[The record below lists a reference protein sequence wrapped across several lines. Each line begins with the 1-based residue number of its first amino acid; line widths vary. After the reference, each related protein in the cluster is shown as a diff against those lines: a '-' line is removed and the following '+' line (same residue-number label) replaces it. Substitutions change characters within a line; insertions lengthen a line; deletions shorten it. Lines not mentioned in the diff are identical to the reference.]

1 MITGEE
7 MKKILEAWR
16 QAFWYF
22 REDVGIGDS
31 FEIENRR
38 LEKNLL
44 KLQGDLDLVS
54 LNPETPGKI
63 RCFLKKYAVLTPEI
77 EDILTRIENDIGV
90 RYSKSKDFDYSEYLE
105 Y

>member
-7 MKKILEAWR
+7 MTKILEAWR
-16 QAFWYF
+16 LSFWYF

-31 FEIENRR
+31 FEIESRR

-44 KLQGDLDLVS
+44 KLQGDLDLVN
-54 LNPETPGKI
+54 LNPATPGKI
-63 RCFLKKYAVLTPEI
+63 QSFLKEYAVLTPEI
-77 EDILTRIENDIGV
+77 EDILTRIERDIGV
-90 RYSKSKDFDYSEYLE
+90 RYSESKDLDYSEYLG